1 MLPEEKARVKIDK
14 QLRNA
19 GWDIVSRNEYL
30 PNSTSA
36 VKEALMGGNTE
47 SDYLLFIDGKAIAV
61 VEAKRE
67 ENPLGDEVKKQA
79 EDYAV
84 SPQDW
89 YGLWFEKLIPLVYMA
104 NGNKI
109 YFKNMLVENSDYE
122 ELPQMHSP
130 KKMLQIVG
138 KKSEY
143 GALPLIEKRGLRDC
157 QYRAEVKF
165 EESLKMGNK
174 KNLAVLA
181 TGSGKTY
188 LACLASYRL
197 LNYTPTKRNMKY
209 FME

>member
-1 MLPEEKARVKIDK
+1 MKFRKI
-14 QLRNA
+14 LSH
-19 GWDIVSRNEYL
+19 W
-30 PNSTSA
+30 
-36 VKEALMGGNTE
+36 
-47 SDYLLFIDGKAIAV
+47 
-61 VEAKRE
+61 
-67 ENPLGDEVKKQA
+67 PLHKV
-79 EDYAV
+79 
-84 SPQDW
+84 
-89 YGLWFEKLIPLVYMA
+89 
-104 NGNKI
+104 N
-109 YFKNMLVENSDYE
+109 E

>member
-1 MLPEEKARVKIDK
+1 
-14 QLRNA
+14 
-19 GWDIVSRNEYL
+19 
-30 PNSTSA
+30 
-36 VKEALMGGNTE
+36 
-47 SDYLLFIDGKAIAV
+47 
-61 VEAKRE
+61 
-67 ENPLGDEVKKQA
+67 
-79 EDYAV
+79 
-84 SPQDW
+84 
-89 YGLWFEKLIPLVYMA
+89 MA

-122 ELPQMHSP
+122 ELSQMHSP
-130 KKMLQIVG
+130 KKMLQIIG

-188 LACLASYRL
+188 LAYQNVKQS
-197 LNYTPTKRNMKY
+197 
-209 FME
+209 F

>member
-1 MLPEEKARVKIDK
+1 M
-14 QLRNA
+14 
-19 GWDIVSRNEYL
+19 
-30 PNSTSA
+30 
-36 VKEALMGGNTE
+36 
-47 SDYLLFIDGKAIAV
+47 
-61 VEAKRE
+61 
-67 ENPLGDEVKKQA
+67 
-79 EDYAV
+79 
-84 SPQDW
+84 
-89 YGLWFEKLIPLVYMA
+89 YMA

-122 ELPQMHSP
+122 ELSQMHSP
-130 KKMLQIVG
+130 KKMLQIIG

-188 LACLASYRL
+188 PACLAAYRL
-197 LNYTPTKRNMKY
+197 LKATYL
-209 FME
+209 